1 MACVL
6 QWRLRTIW
14 WGSAEW
20 RRTEELRKQN
30 VCTNLPPDSWKDTEN
45 TSFKCINTKKIS
57 IFPKDH
63 LLNTQKNM
71 TPSFFQVNTTHA
83 DQLNRIFQYLLE
95 IPDPHLN
102 NANSGKDFKHLRVKN
117 RESQK
122 QMPAHAAA
130 VLHYFVLCSNS
141 LRLFL
146 MCSVIITD
154 LQHPP
159 LSRHHFVSS
168 LYFFAVF
175 LFSLSHLWPPL
186 GAAVSLLLTLIDKSG
201 PS

>member
-1 MACVL
+1 MCAPIYH
-6 QWRLRTIW
+6 QTHEKTLRTHRS
-14 WGSAEW
+14 SAYI
-20 RRTEELRKQN
+20 Q
-30 VCTNLPPDSWKDTEN
+30 
-45 TSFKCINTKKIS
+45 KKIS
-57 IFPKDH
+57 IFPEDH
-63 LLNTQKNM
+63 LLNTQTNM

-146 MCSVIITD
+146 TCSVIITD